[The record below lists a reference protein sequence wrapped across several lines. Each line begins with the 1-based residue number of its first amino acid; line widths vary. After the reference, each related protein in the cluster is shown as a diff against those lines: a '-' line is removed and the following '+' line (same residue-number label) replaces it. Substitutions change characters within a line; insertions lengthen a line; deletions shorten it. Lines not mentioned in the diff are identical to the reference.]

1 MADTV
6 IRDLPQLIEAE
17 FGEKLRAIRSHLHR
31 NPEIAWKEV
40 DTTAFIRRE
49 LTDMGLEPMDLGIG
63 SGTAALLQ
71 GGHPG
76 KLLVLRAD
84 IDALP
89 VEEGT
94 GAEDAS
100 QRPGMMHACGH
111 DIHVTG
117 LLGAAMAL
125 CRVKEELHGDILFL
139 FQPAEESA
147 SGAEK
152 LIGSGFFDTWK
163 PDGFLGLHVW
173 PLLPFGKIG
182 LRKGAV
188 LSAKDS
194 FHITIRGRGGHGSAP
209 HLAVDPIPA
218 ACALVGSLQTVV
230 SRNVPALEPVVVS
243 VCSIHGGAVGN
254 DNVIP
259 NDCSMVG
266 SIRSFDPQVR
276 QTVLDRITALVHST
290 AAAYGC
296 EANLQL
302 ASNAP
307 AVVNHPTMCRTM
319 EASTRALFGDEG
331 FVIPDPVA
339 ISEDFALYGAVAPS
353 CLALFG
359 VGEPGQPPQAL
370 HHPAFYPQSRVLPHA
385 AAFLADSAIR
395 FLNEE

>member
-1 MADTV
+1 MAETV

-31 NPEIAWKEV
+31 NPETAWQEH
-40 DTTAFIRRE
+40 DTTAFIREE
-49 LTDMGLEPMDLGIG
+49 LTKLGLEPLSLGVDT
-63 SGTAALLQ
+63 GTAALLQ

-76 KLLVLRAD
+76 KTLVLRAD

-89 VEEGT
+89 VQEET

-100 QRPGMMHACGH
+100 QRPGFMHACGH

-125 CRVKEELHGDILFL
+125 CRIKDELHGNVLFL
-139 FQPAEESA
+139 FQPAEERA

-152 LIGSGFFDTWK
+152 LTSRGYFDQWK

-173 PLLPFGKIG
+173 PQLPLGQVG
-182 LRKGAV
+182 LREGPV
-188 LSAKDS
+188 LSAKDG
-194 FHITIRGRGGHGSAP
+194 FRITVQGRGGHGSSP

-218 ACALVGSLQTVV
+218 ACALVGSLQTII
-230 SRNVPALEPVVVS
+230 SRNVPALEPAVVS
-243 VCSIHGGAVGN
+243 VCSIHGGST
-254 DNVIP
+254 DNIIP
-259 NDCSMVG
+259 GECSLVG

-276 QTVLDRITALVHST
+276 LTILERLTALVHST

-296 EANLQL
+296 TADLHL
-302 ASNAP
+302 SSDAP
-307 AVVNHPTMCRTM
+307 AVSNHPAMCRVM
-319 EASTRALFGDEG
+319 AESAREIFGESG
-331 FVIPDPVA
+331 FVVPDPVA

-359 VGEPGQPPQAL
+359 VGEEGAEPQAL
-370 HHPAFYPQSRVLPHA
+370 HHPAFYPNARVLPYA
-385 AAFLADSAIR
+385 AAFMAGSAIR
-395 FLNEE
+395 FLNGEA